1 MDNVLLFISL
11 AVFLTVLLSIS
22 VLIAHLVHKY
32 QIAYTMKRCLEYT
45 FYKTFLGRLI
55 LGIFIIIL
63 LLLGGGR
70 GLQNR

>member
-1 MDNVLLFISL
+1 MIL
-11 AVFLTVLLSIS
+11 IS
-22 VLIAHLVHKY
+22 VSALIAHLVHKC
-32 QIAYTMKRCLEYT
+32 QILYTIKKCLEYF

-63 LLLGGGR
+63 LLLGGDR